1 MNETFI
7 VAVDADIIDLAEI
20 FLSNRRGQI
29 QSWREAVATGNL
41 PLLSRVGHE
50 LKGTAGAFGF
60 QQLSSLGAELEEKVA
75 KGDLNGSGD
84 TLERMIEFLDQVAIS
99 PR

>member
-7 VAVDADIIDLAEI
+7 VAVDADIVDLAEI

-41 PLLSRVGHE
+41 PLLSRLGHE

-60 QQLSSLGAELEEKVA
+60 HQLSRLGAELEEKVT
-75 KGDLNGSGD
+75 KEDLDGAGD
-84 TLERMIEFLDQVAIS
+84 TLERMIEFFDHVAIS
-99 PR
+99 TR

>member
-7 VAVDADIIDLAEI
+7 VAVDADIVDLAEI

-29 QSWREAVATGNL
+29 QFWREAIAAGNMPVL
-41 PLLSRVGHE
+41 RRLGHE

-60 QQLSSLGAELEEKVA
+60 QQLSSLGAELEKKVA
-75 KGDLNGSGD
+75 NGDLNGSGD
-84 TLERMIEFLDQVAIS
+84 TLERMIDFLDRVAVI

>member
-1 MNETFI
+1 MNDIFTVTVDTDI
-7 VAVDADIIDLAEI
+7 VDLAEI

-29 QSWREAVATGNL
+29 QSWQEAVATANL
-41 PLLSRVGHE
+41 PLLSRLGHE

-75 KGDLNGSGD
+75 NGDLNGSGD
-84 TLERMIEFLDQVAIS
+84 TLERMIDFLDRVAVI

>member
-1 MNETFI
+1 MNDIFT
-7 VAVDADIIDLAEI
+7 VTVDADIVDLAEI

-29 QSWREAVATGNL
+29 QSWREAAVSGNL
-41 PLLSRVGHE
+41 PLLSRLGHE

-60 QQLSSLGAELEEKVA
+60 HQLSLLGAELEEKVA
-75 KGDLNGSGD
+75 DGDLDGSGD
-84 TLERMIEFLDQVAIS
+84 TLERMIEFLDHVAIS

>member
-1 MNETFI
+1 MNDIFTVTVDTDI
-7 VAVDADIIDLAEI
+7 VDLAEI

-29 QSWREAVATGNL
+29 QSWREAIAARNMPVL
-41 PLLSRVGHE
+41 RRLGHE

-75 KGDLNGSGD
+75 NGDLNGSDD
-84 TLERMIEFLDQVAIS
+84 TLERMIDFLDRVAVI